1 MNFNK
6 TEQSSWQRAKERTGR
21 VMKNVITCY
30 FYVFRA
36 LKTTKFCLC
45 PRGNKAWSPRLM
57 DALWF
62 GCIPVV
68 IADHY
73 VLPLGYLVDWESI
86 AVTVAE
92 KQVRG
97 ERRRRRRRREEEK
110 RERGRE
116 GEGGGGRVD
125 GRKQGETGK
134 RILLVFLLPVKVSDL
149 KRILLSIPDQ
159 TVREMQLNIR
169 KVRLGHSLVPRLQCW
184 EYS

>member
-6 TEQSSWQRAKERTGR
+6 TEQLAESNREDREGYAKRDKR
-21 VMKNVITCY
+21 VIFV
-30 FYVFRA
+30 VLRA

-57 DALWF
+57 DAVWF

-73 VLPLGYLVDWESI
+73 VLPLGSLVDWESI

-97 ERRRRRRRREEEK
+97 ERK
-110 RERGRE
+110 RRGRE
-116 GEGGGGRVD
+116 GEREKEEGGGKKVREEEGEMRNERIGGGGE
-125 GRKQGETGK
+125 G
-134 RILLVFLLPVKVSDL
+134 
-149 KRILLSIPDQ
+149 
-159 TVREMQLNIR
+159 
-169 KVRLGHSLVPRLQCW
+169 
-184 EYS
+184 

>member
-6 TEQSSWQRAKERTGR
+6 TEQLAESNREDREGYAKRDKR
-21 VMKNVITCY
+21 VIFV
-30 FYVFRA
+30 VLRA

-57 DALWF
+57 DAVWF

-73 VLPLGYLVDWESI
+73 VLPLGSLVDWESI

-97 ERRRRRRRREEEK
+97 REEGE
-110 RERGRE
+110 RERGRRR
-116 GEGGGGRVD
+116 RVE
-125 GRKQGETGK
+125 GRK
-134 RILLVFLLPVKVSDL
+134 
-149 KRILLSIPDQ
+149 
-159 TVREMQLNIR
+159 
-169 KVRLGHSLVPRLQCW
+169 
-184 EYS
+184 

>member
-6 TEQSSWQRAKERTGR
+6 TEQLAESNREDREGYAKRDKR
-21 VMKNVITCY
+21 VLFV
-30 FYVFRA
+30 VLRA

-57 DALWF
+57 DAVWF

-73 VLPLGYLVDWESI
+73 VLPLGSLVDWESI

-97 ERRRRRRRREEEK
+97 ERK
-110 RERGRE
+110 RRGRE
-116 GEGGGGRVD
+116 GEREKEEGGGKKVREEEGEMRNERIGGGGE
-125 GRKQGETGK
+125 G
-134 RILLVFLLPVKVSDL
+134 
-149 KRILLSIPDQ
+149 
-159 TVREMQLNIR
+159 
-169 KVRLGHSLVPRLQCW
+169 
-184 EYS
+184 

>member
-6 TEQSSWQRAKERTGR
+6 TEQLAESNREDREGYAKRDKR
-21 VMKNVITCY
+21 VIFV
-30 FYVFRA
+30 VLRA

-57 DALWF
+57 DAVWF

-73 VLPLGYLVDWESI
+73 VLPLGSLVDWESI

-97 ERRRRRRRREEEK
+97 ERK
-110 RERGRE
+110 RRGRE
-116 GEGGGGRVD
+116 GEREKEEDGGKKVREEEGEMRNERIGGGGE
-125 GRKQGETGK
+125 G
-134 RILLVFLLPVKVSDL
+134 
-149 KRILLSIPDQ
+149 
-159 TVREMQLNIR
+159 
-169 KVRLGHSLVPRLQCW
+169 
-184 EYS
+184 

>member
-6 TEQSSWQRAKERTGR
+6 TEQLAESNREDREGYAKRDKR
-21 VMKNVITCY
+21 VIFV
-30 FYVFRA
+30 VLRA

-57 DALWF
+57 DAVWF

-73 VLPLGYLVDWESI
+73 VLPLGSLVDWESI

-97 ERRRRRRRREEEK
+97 EREKEEGGGKKVREEEGEM
-110 RERGRE
+110 RNERI
-116 GEGGGGRVD
+116 GGGGE
-125 GRKQGETGK
+125 GREEK
-134 RILLVFLLPVKVSDL
+134 
-149 KRILLSIPDQ
+149 
-159 TVREMQLNIR
+159 
-169 KVRLGHSLVPRLQCW
+169 LGRGYCFSSPCEGV
-184 EYS
+184 

>member
-6 TEQSSWQRAKERTGR
+6 TEQLAESNREDREGYAKRDKR
-21 VMKNVITCY
+21 VIFV
-30 FYVFRA
+30 VLRA

-57 DALWF
+57 DAVWF

-73 VLPLGYLVDWESI
+73 VLPLGSLVDWESI

-97 ERRRRRRRREEEK
+97 ERK
-110 RERGRE
+110 RRGRE
-116 GEGGGGRVD
+116 GEREKEEGGG
-125 GRKQGETGK
+125 KK
-134 RILLVFLLPVKVSDL
+134 
-149 KRILLSIPDQ
+149 
-159 TVREMQLNIR
+159 VREEEGEMRNERI
-169 KVRLGHSLVPRLQCW
+169 GGG
-184 EYS
+184 EEG